1 MTTTP
6 DVRTRTRFFDHRIPA
21 LYAGKYTITTQQSI
35 TDLPG
40 SSLPTRAQRF
50 DVRGPRFAIAGTD
63 IHACYPLPGSVG
75 LYSQV
80 LPHITL
86 ETPGVPWLRPLD
98 GQEPDV
104 PWLALLVFR
113 EGELP
118 GDPLAIGQADVCTV
132 RELLAGRLDGG
143 QPLPGLRPDIDPAH
157 LFTDETEMVCRSI
170 LVPKD
175 LFTAVA
181 PLPAEMAML
190 AHVREGGPPDATRGA
205 APTPDEEELKAVVVA
220 NRFPDVAGGL
230 HVAHLVSLD
239 GHETLLR
246 PDAPAPEDD
255 VRLVSVWS
263 WMFESEPDSGTG
275 FGDLAQHIAADPDP
289 VLRLRP
295 QAPSNPNAAQREAL
309 DRIATGST
317 ALPQRLPSGERT
329 AGFYRGPLTAAP
341 AQPLPDLP
349 EEDRVRLESA
359 DEALVY
365 LETYGV
371 YDTGYASAFSLGRA
385 LALADAEFRTHLLAW
400 RKGARNAARRLV
412 AHPDLAGRAATA
424 STAGLLTADLA
435 RDAFDKL
442 LTTGGGA
449 RLARALGQAGADV
462 AAGRR
467 HAPDTRTSTRS
478 APLTAASLHTAL
490 GRPDVQDMLRAAT
503 ATELDPVT
511 EWLDELVTLHR
522 IPFEHLVPDP
532 RMLPPESIRFFHLD
546 PGWIRAAVDGALSI
560 GVGHILDFDL
570 NMLARRVSE
579 APECGV
585 LLHSDIV
592 EGWPETIYAAFR
604 SGRLVEPVRTAHYGT
619 HVLMLLYPAAIDTFA
634 MAEPPQGLHFGFGD
648 LGTIELRK
656 ISGPDIG
663 MPMGEFPPDPGDD
676 RFSRFLRPGGY
687 DVLNVAGQGDA
698 LLPALARAHNVAELS
713 SAQFTLQMV
722 KAPQLQTF
730 APRP

>member
-1 MTTTP
+1 MATLP
-6 DVRTRTRFFDHRIPA
+6 PVKHRTRFFDHRIPA
-21 LYAGKYTITTQQSI
+21 LYAGRYSITTEQSI
-35 TDLPG
+35 TDLSG
-40 SSLPTRAQRF
+40 SSLPTRTQRF
-50 DVRGPRFAIAGTD
+50 DVRGPRFAVAGSD

-86 ETPGVPWLRPLD
+86 QTPGVPWLRQLA

-118 GDPLAIGQADVCTV
+118 GDPKAIGEADASTV
-132 RELLAGRLDGG
+132 QELLAGRLDNGWE
-143 QPLPGLRPDIDPAH
+143 LPGRGPSIDPEH
-157 LFTDETEMVCRSI
+157 LFADEVELVCRSI

-181 PLPAEMAML
+181 PLPTEMAML
-190 AHVREGGPPDATRGA
+190 AHVREGGPPDATRA
-205 APTPDEEELKAVVVA
+205 ATPAPDEEELKAVVVA
-220 NRFPDVAGGL
+220 NRFPDVAGGM
-230 HVAHLVSLD
+230 HVAHLVSFD
-239 GHETLLR
+239 GHEGLLG
-246 PDAPAPEDD
+246 PGGSVPAEG

-263 WMFESEPDSGTG
+263 WVFESEPDSGIG
-275 FGDLAQHIAADPDP
+275 FGDLAKRIAADPDP

-295 QAPSNPNAAQREAL
+295 EAPSNPDAAQREAL
-309 DRIATGST
+309 ERIATGST
-317 ALPQRLPSGERT
+317 ALPQRLASGERT

-341 AQPLPDLP
+341 ARPLPELADG
-349 EEDRVRLESA
+349 VRLESA
-359 DEALVY
+359 DSALVY

-371 YDTGYASAFSLGRA
+371 YDTGYASAFTLGRA
-385 LALADAEFRTHLLAW
+385 LALADSEFRTHLLAW
-400 RKGARNAARRLV
+400 RKAARSATRRLV
-412 AHPDLAGRAATA
+412 AHPDLAGRSITAATA
-424 STAGLLTADLA
+424 SLLTRDLA
-435 RDAFDKL
+435 REAFDKL
-442 LTTGGGA
+442 LTDSGGV
-449 RLARALGQAGADV
+449 RLARALGEAGAEV
-462 AAGRR
+462 AAGHRR
-467 HAPDTRTSTRS
+467 APGARTSRS
-478 APLTAASLHTAL
+478 AVLTAASLHTTLA
-490 GRPDVQDMLRAAT
+490 RSEVREVLRAAT

-522 IPFEHLVPDP
+522 VPFEHLVPDP
-532 RMLPPESIRFFHLD
+532 RMLPSESIRFFHVD

-560 GVGHILDFDL
+560 GVGHTVDADL
-570 NMLARRVSE
+570 NELARGVRK

-592 EGWPETIYAAFR
+592 EGWPEAVYAAFR
-604 SGRLVEPVRTAHYGT
+604 SGAAVEPVRTAHYGA

-656 ISGPDIG
+656 ISGPDVGKRIDD
-663 MPMGEFPPDPGDD
+663 FPEDAEDD
-676 RFSRFLRPGGY
+676 RFGRFLRADGY

-698 LLPALARAHNVAELS
+698 LLPALALAHNVSELS

-730 APRP
+730 VRP